1 MMVENSINTQSRIAM
16 KKIAGIVLMAAL
28 ISSAFTPVNAEE
40 KNADSLVIYLQN
52 RLNVSRVDEAISI
65 DVAAILKR
73 FPGFKVTGSAVYD
86 AGIEL
91 ASQVDDTNRDGEP
104 DLLTFVAN
112 FAPNEK
118 KKILLR
124 NFPPGAR
131 LHEMKKRTQ
140 AELSVKVGYEY
151 IDGKFTKGKFVNIDS
166 IRIPANHVDHDAL
179 FRYEGPGWESDKAA
193 YRFYFDARN
202 RTDIFGKKVPE
213 MVLQTV
219 GVNDL
224 VADNNESYQSMMSWG
239 MDVFKVGTSLG
250 IGSIGMPVGKEVVT
264 VSKTD
269 SVFCVIAANGPVRSD
284 VRANYYGWTAG
295 EKKYDLVSDYSITG
309 GSRLTKH
316 SLHISPNPDNL
327 CTGLAKHE
335 GATLIEP
342 KERKAGQW
350 QYLGLYGK
358 QSRFGDEMGIAV
370 FFNGSDL
377 LERREDAVSHLVV
390 LRPGGGKLTYYFAA
404 AWVQEPGGI
413 KTIDEF
419 REYLDRTV
427 QCLDSPIGVGF

>member
-1 MMVENSINTQSRIAM
+1 MKMIASLV
-16 KKIAGIVLMAAL
+16 VLTAL
-28 ISSAFTPVNAEE
+28 FSSAFTLVNAEE
-40 KNADSLVIYLQN
+40 KNADSLVIFLQN
-52 RLNVSRVDEAISI
+52 RLNVSRVDEPVSI
-65 DVAAILKR
+65 DLAAITKR
-73 FPGFKVTGSAVYD
+73 FPGIKAAGCAVYD
-86 AGIEL
+86 GGIEL
-91 ASQVDDTNRDGEP
+91 ASQVDDTNREGAP
-104 DLLTFVAN
+104 DLLTFIAS
-112 FAPNEK
+112 FSPNEK
-118 KKILLR
+118 KKIVLK
-124 NFPPGAR
+124 NIPPGAR
-131 LHEMKKRTQ
+131 RHEMKERTQ
-140 AELSVKVGYEY
+140 AELSVKVDYEY

-166 IRIPANHVDHDAL
+166 IRVPANHVDHDAL
-179 FRYEGPGWESDKAA
+179 FRYEGPGWESDKVA
-193 YRFYFDARN
+193 YRFYLDARN

-239 MDVFKVGTSLG
+239 MDVFKVGTSLV
-250 IGSIGMPVGKEVVT
+250 IGSVAMQAGKEVVT

-284 VRANYYGWTAG
+284 VRANYYGWTAR

-316 SLHISPNPDNL
+316 SLQIYPNPDNL

-342 KERKAGQW
+342 KERRAGQW

-358 QSRFGDEMGIAV
+358 QSRFGDDMGIAV
-370 FFNGSDL
+370 FFNGSDF
-377 LERREDAVSHLVV
+377 LERRDDAVNHLVV
-390 LRPGGGKLTYYFAA
+390 LRPSGGKLTYYFAA

-413 KTIDEF
+413 KTIEEF
-419 REYLDRTV
+419 REYLDSTV
-427 QCLDSPIGVGF
+427 QCLDSPIEVNF

>member
-1 MMVENSINTQSRIAM
+1 ME
-16 KKIAGIVLMAAL
+16 KIAGIVLMTAL
-28 ISSAFTPVNAEE
+28 FSSVFTVVNAEE
-40 KNADSLVIYLQN
+40 KNADSLVIYLHN
-52 RLNVSRVDEAISI
+52 RLNVSRVDEAVSI
-65 DVAAILKR
+65 DIAAITKKFSGLNV
-73 FPGFKVTGSAVYD
+73 GECAVYD
-86 AGIEL
+86 KGIEL
-91 ASQVDDTNRDGEP
+91 ASQADDTNRDGTP
-104 DLLTFVAN
+104 DLLTFLAS

-118 KKILLR
+118 KKIVLKNIL
-124 NFPPGAR
+124 PGAPR
-131 LHEMKKRTQ
+131 HEMKKRTQ

-151 IDGKFTKGKFVNIDS
+151 IDGRFTKGKFVNIDS
-166 IRIPANHVDHDAL
+166 IRVPANHVDHDAL

-193 YRFYFDARN
+193 YRFYLDARN

-250 IGSIGMPVGKEVVT
+250 IGSIAMPVGKEVVT

-295 EKKYDLVSDYSITG
+295 EEKYDLVSDYSITG

-316 SLHISPNPDNL
+316 SLQITTNADNL

-335 GATLIEP
+335 GTILIEP

-358 QSRFGDEMGIAV
+358 QSRFGDDMGIAI
-370 FFNGSDL
+370 FFNGSDF
-377 LERREDAVSHLVV
+377 LERREDAVSQLVI
-390 LRPGGGKLTYYFAA
+390 LKPGSGKLTYYFAE

-413 KTIDEF
+413 KTIEEF
-419 REYLDRTV
+419 REYLEAES
-427 QCLDSPIGVGF
+427 QKLDSPIEVSY